1 MNSRTFKLI
10 CINHFVMDNIKL
22 ERGVVKMTDIQYGSN
37 KKANRENKRNDIDRP
52 SGKQNDKR
60 TKERYENFDGKPI
73 E

>member
-1 MNSRTFKLI
+1 
-10 CINHFVMDNIKL
+10 
-22 ERGVVKMTDIQYGSN
+22 MTDIQYGGN